1 MTVHGS
7 QLIQIMFIFLDL
19 INVFS
24 FCFFLLV
31 FPEEDPDSSVARA
44 RHRQKR
50 GLLKLYYGVGEEPG
64 ETPVNPC
71 DINGAHFKPDAY
83 MEKLLKEKSLTELMD
98 KETDITKR
106 KEFKT

>member
-1 MTVHGS
+1 MGNCTCSVTAPLSYQTCS
-7 QLIQIMFIFLDL
+7 QLL
-19 INVFS
+19 
-24 FCFFLLV
+24 FFLSI
-31 FPEEDPDSSVARA
+31 FSEEDPDSSVARA

-106 KEFKT
+106 KDFTPV

>member
-1 MTVHGS
+1 
-7 QLIQIMFIFLDL
+7 MFIFLDL